1 MTCNSIEWT
10 CDSPCPLVCKP
21 SLKRTVLYRSC
32 RSLCRNWACN
42 SFFAIYIY
50 TCFSTLVSQ
59 SDQHTHSATCLPH
72 SAGPVQP
79 QPSPVV
85 KQLQSYPS
93 WQPVS
98 VQSLLSVW
106 WQTCVVRHWWLAEKV
121 HYTLDHHSMCEEE
134 NGIDNQVCPMSECT
148 IFLQKKTGHH
158 TGHFTSTQE
167 WSVRLSEHVILH
179 VHLCS

>member
-1 MTCNSIEWT
+1 MICNSIFAT
-10 CDSPCPLVCKP
+10 PMYKHP
-21 SLKRTVLYRSC
+21 SLHLSHNMTSAL
-32 RSLCRNWACN
+32 L
-42 SFFAIYIY
+42 
-50 TCFSTLVSQ
+50 
-59 SDQHTHSATCLPH
+59 SDGISATCLPH

-79 QPSPVV
+79 QPPPVV

-93 WQPVS
+93 RQPSS
-98 VQSLLSVW
+98 VETLPSVW
-106 WQTCVVRHWWLAEKV
+106 WQTCVVRQWWLAQKV

-148 IFLQKKTGHH
+148 IFLQEKTEHH
-158 TGHFTSTQE
+158 TEHLTSTQE